1 MNRMRLGCLIC
12 VFFILCLILK
22 YLKNSRQEAMKNVDG
37 KPINV
42 VLYYANWC
50 GYSKQFL
57 PEWNK
62 FVVYAKK
69 NLPHINVEEIVC
81 ENGKEGLCKNRGVK
95 GYPSVL
101 MYKNNKT
108 ILFEGKR
115 DAQALVQFCN
125 NNTM

>member
-1 MNRMRLGCLIC
+1 MNRMRLVCLIC
-12 VFFILCLILK
+12 VFFVLCYMLK
-22 YLKNSRQEAMKNVDG
+22 CLNSSRQESMKSVG
-37 KPINV
+37 KEPINV

-62 FVVYAKK
+62 FVIYAKK
-69 NLPHINVEEIVC
+69 NLPNVSVEEVVC
-81 ENGKEGLCKNRGVK
+81 ENGKEKLCRDRGVK

-125 NNTM
+125 DRM